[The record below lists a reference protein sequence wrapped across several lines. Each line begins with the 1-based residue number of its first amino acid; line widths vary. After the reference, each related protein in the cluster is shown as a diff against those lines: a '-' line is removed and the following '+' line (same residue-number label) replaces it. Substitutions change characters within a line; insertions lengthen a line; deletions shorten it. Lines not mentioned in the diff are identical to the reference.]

1 MKCDDNILHPFN
13 ARFQAKVEI
22 NKGCKF
28 SCQEIFSKSVYLR
41 LFSNS

>member
-22 NKGCKF
+22 NKVANFHVK
-28 SCQEIFSKSVYLR
+28 KS
-41 LFSNS
+41 FPKASI